1 MKGLGRLR
9 CRVFMGQDPY
19 AITTAFREG
28 VDKDPIKI
36 KASCMDK

>member
-1 MKGLGRLR
+1 
-9 CRVFMGQDPY
+9 MGQDLF

-28 VDKDPIKI
+28 IDKDLIKI